1 MAPTRPNRLGRA
13 GDQTRCP
20 TNAPNAVV
28 GNMRYPNISG
38 FTVRPITLEDAP
50 AWAAYICLAEVKR
63 HTSMTVETVDDVR
76 RDIEKSLAD
85 QQTSQDRSVIESP
98 QTRQLVGTVGFHTIS
113 QLHRTAEISYDVTPS
128 HWGKGIATA
137 ACRAATLWGFE
148 VRGWY
153 RIQGTTVL
161 ANLASQRVLE
171 RCGFQRERLLRNF
184 RMVRGQPTDYWLYS
198 AIPGERRRAT

>member
-1 MAPTRPNRLGRA
+1 MFGPGRPVA
-13 GDQTRCP
+13 AAASTDQ
-20 TNAPNAVV
+20 NASNAVV
-28 GNMRYPNISG
+28 GNMRYPSISG
-38 FTVRPITLEDAP
+38 FTVRPIALEDAP

-63 HTSMTVETVDDVR
+63 HTSMTAETVDDVR
-76 RDIEKSLAD
+76 RDIEKSLVN
-85 QQTSQDRSVIESP
+85 QQTAPDRFVIESP

-113 QLHRTAEISYDVTPS
+113 QLHRTAEISYDVVPS

-148 VRGWY
+148 VRGWH
-153 RIQGTTVL
+153 RIQGTTIL

-171 RCGFQRERLLRNF
+171 RCGFQREGLLRNF

-198 AIPGERRRAT
+198 AIPGV